1 MTTMQTMSRKMHT
14 FAPAFCADAGTFCTS
29 APAMQSAPTSMM
41 IMGAMIMASII
52 IFSVLV
58 AGLVLPNLYALLVL
72 VVVLVVVLLH
82 NIIIVKEKSRTA

>member
-1 MTTMQTMSRKMHT
+1 MTTMQAMSCNMHT
-14 FAPAFCADAGTFCTS
+14 FASAFCADADASCTYI
-29 APAMQSAPTSMM
+29 PAMQSAPTTMM
-41 IMGAMIMASII
+41 NLGAMIMASII